1 VVYKVIKVFLFYT
14 VFLYGQNQDMPIDG
28 IAAIVG
34 ENIILKSDVSQVVGI
49 TALQMGLDASK
60 DKAAL
65 EKLQANVLGSLIDQK
80 VILEMAKLDSI
91 EVAEKDVESALEQQ
105 IETFILRA
113 GTEQMAETMLGQ
125 SLNDFRREYWYDMRD
140 RLITE
145 QYQQQL
151 IMSVNIN
158 RENVVDFFSNY
169 RDSLPVF
176 PIKMKISHL
185 LVRIKPSENN
195 RLDAEKK
202 INAIRDRIIAGESFS
217 DLAELYS
224 ADPGSKNN
232 GGSLGYI
239 RRNQMVKDFETVAF
253 TQKTNTLSEPIETS
267 FGFHILETTEKSGEK
282 IKVRHILI
290 SPEITEED
298 ETNTY
303 NYAMTLRDSSKSLRS
318 FKKLVTKY
326 SDDEPTKK
334 IGGDLG
340 WITPTSS
347 PIPAIAEVLGLLEKN
362 ECSRPVKSDH
372 GYHLLWVEAVKP
384 GGLPSL
390 ETHWVEIE
398 EIALNHK
405 RMKYFQEWVVDAR
418 AKLFIDI
425 KK

>member
-1 VVYKVIKVFLFYT
+1 MYKFIKILLPCLFFLC
-14 VFLYGQNQDMPIDG
+14 GQNQDMPIDG

-34 ENIILKSDVSQVVGI
+34 ENIILKSDVSQVVGM
-49 TALQMGLDASK
+49 TALQRGLDVSK
-60 DKAAL
+60 DRAVL
-65 EKLQANVLGSLIDQK
+65 EKLQGDVLGSLIDQK

-91 EVAEKDVESALEQQ
+91 EVAEKDVERALEQQ
-105 IETFILRA
+105 IETFIMRA
-113 GTEQMAETMLGQ
+113 GTEKMAETMLGQ

-158 RENVVDFFSNY
+158 RENVVNFFTSY
-169 RDSLPVF
+169 KDSLPRF
-176 PIKMKISHL
+176 PVTMKIRHL
-185 LVRIKPSENN
+185 LIRIKPSEKS
-195 RLDAEKK
+195 RSDAEKK
-202 INAIRDRIIAGESFS
+202 INTVRERILSGESFS
-217 DLAELYS
+217 ALAEIYS

-239 RRNQMVKDFETVAF
+239 RRNQMVKEFETIAF
-253 TQKTNTLSEPIETS
+253 TQKINMLSEPVETS

-290 SPEITEED
+290 SPAITEED

-303 NYAMTLRDSSKSLRS
+303 NYAMMLRDSSKDLAS

-340 WITPTSS
+340 WITPTNS
-347 PIPAIAEVLGLLEKN
+347 PIPAIAEVLGLLEKD
-362 ECSRPVKSDH
+362 ECSRPVKSDL

-384 GGLPSL
+384 GGRPSL

-405 RMKYFQEWVVDAR
+405 RMEYFQEWVEAAR
-418 AKLFIDI
+418 TNIFIDI

>member
-1 VVYKVIKVFLFYT
+1 MYKIITSLLPCAF
-14 VFLYGQNQDMPIDG
+14 FLYGQSQDMPIDG

-34 ENIILKSDVSQVVGI
+34 ENIILKSDVSQVVGM
-49 TALQMGLDASK
+49 TALQRGLDVSK
-60 DKAAL
+60 DRALL
-65 EKLQANVLGSLIDQK
+65 EKIQEDVLNSLIDQK

-91 EVAEKDVESALEQQ
+91 EVAEKDIESALEQQ
-105 IETFILRA
+105 IEGFIMRA
-113 GTEQMAETMLGQ
+113 GTEEMAETMLGQ
-125 SLNDFRREYWYDMRD
+125 SLNDFRREYWYDKRD

-151 IMSVNIN
+151 IMSININ
-158 RENVVDFFSNY
+158 RENVMEFFTSY
-169 RDSLPVF
+169 KDSLPLF
-176 PIKMKISHL
+176 PITMKIRHL
-185 LVRIKPSENN
+185 LIKIKPSKKNKLN
-195 RLDAEKK
+195 AEKK
-202 INAIRDRIIAGESFS
+202 INTIRDRILAGESFS
-217 DLAELYS
+217 VLAETYS

-239 RRNQMVKDFETVAF
+239 RRNQMVKRFETVAF
-253 TQKTNTLSEPIETS
+253 TQEINTISNPVETT

-303 NYAMTLRDSSKSLRS
+303 NFAMTLRDSSKSLDS
-318 FKKLVTKY
+318 FKKLVEKH

-334 IGGDLG
+334 LGGDLG
-340 WITPTSS
+340 WINPTNS
-347 PIPAIAEVLGLLEKN
+347 PIPEIAEVLGLLEKD

-384 GGLPSL
+384 GGSPSL

-398 EIALNHK
+398 EITLNHK
-405 RMKYFQEWVVDAR
+405 RMKYFQEWIVDAR
-418 AKLFIDI
+418 TNFFIDI
-425 KK
+425 KQ

>member
-1 VVYKVIKVFLFYT
+1 MYKFIKTLLPCLFFLC
-14 VFLYGQNQDMPIDG
+14 GQNQDMPIDG

-34 ENIILKSDVSQVVGI
+34 ENIILKSDVSQVVGM
-49 TALQMGLDASK
+49 TALQRGLDVSK
-60 DKAAL
+60 DRAIL
-65 EKLQANVLGSLIDQK
+65 EKLQEDVLGSLIDQK

-91 EVAEKDVESALEQQ
+91 EVAEKDVERALEQQ
-105 IETFILRA
+105 IETFIMRA
-113 GTEQMAETMLGQ
+113 GTEKMAETMLGQ

-158 RENVVDFFSNY
+158 RENVVNFFTSY
-169 RDSLPVF
+169 KDSLPIF
-176 PIKMKISHL
+176 PVTMKIRHL
-185 LVRIKPSENN
+185 LIRIKPSEKS
-195 RLDAEKK
+195 RSDAEKK
-202 INAIRDRIIAGESFS
+202 INTVRERILSGESFS
-217 DLAELYS
+217 ALAEIYS

-239 RRNQMVKDFETVAF
+239 RRNQMVKDFETIAF
-253 TQKTNTLSEPIETS
+253 TQEINMLSEPVETS

-290 SPEITEED
+290 SPAITEED

-303 NYAMTLRDSSKSLRS
+303 NYAMMLRDSSKSLAS

-340 WITPTSS
+340 WITPTNS
-347 PIPAIAEVLGLLEKN
+347 PIPAIAEVLGLLEKD
-362 ECSRPVKSDH
+362 ECSRPVKSDL

-384 GGLPSL
+384 GGRPSL

-405 RMKYFQEWVVDAR
+405 RMEYFQEWVEAAR
-418 AKLFIDI
+418 TNIFIDI

>member
-1 VVYKVIKVFLFYT
+1 MVYKVIKVFLFYT
-14 VFLYGQNQDMPIDG
+14 VFLYGQNQDLPIDG
-28 IAAIVG
+28 VAAIVG

-60 DKAAL
+60 DKASL

-91 EVAEKDVESALEQQ
+91 EVAEKDIESALEQQ

-185 LVRIKPSENN
+185 LVKIKPSENN

-253 TQKTNTLSEPIETS
+253 TQKTNTLSEPVETS
-267 FGFHILETTEKSGEK
+267 FGFHVLETTEKSGEK

-418 AKLFIDI
+418 TKFFIDI